1 MLVGTGQG
9 GPFGGVGQG
18 ILFTWVG
25 GRAKRVVTGI
35 SGLHYYE
42 TALGQRHTSVTQVSG
57 LGSQGTVFDDV

>member
-9 GPFGGVGQG
+9 GPVGGAGHGV
-18 ILFTWVG
+18 LLTWVG
-25 GRAKRVVTGI
+25 GRTKRVLTGI
-35 SGLHYYE
+35 SGLNYDE